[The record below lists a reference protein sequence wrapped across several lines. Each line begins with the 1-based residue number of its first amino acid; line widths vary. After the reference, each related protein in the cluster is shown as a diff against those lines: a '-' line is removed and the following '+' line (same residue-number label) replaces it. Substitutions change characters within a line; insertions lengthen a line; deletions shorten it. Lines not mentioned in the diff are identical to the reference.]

1 MALMNN
7 RFFGNGLYLLD
18 EPEAALS
25 PSRQMALLVRIHDLV
40 MRGSQF
46 IIATHSPILMAYPE
60 AEIMEFSENGIATV
74 DYKKTENY
82 QLTLHFLES
91 PERIIRELFAE

>member
-1 MALMNN
+1 
-7 RFFGNGLYLLD
+7 
-18 EPEAALS
+18 
-25 PSRQMALLVRIHDLV
+25 
-40 MRGSQF
+40 
-46 IIATHSPILMAYPE
+46 
-60 AEIMEFSENGIATV
+60 MEFSENGIATV